1 MGLSNDLITQFVKV
15 TNDKKEEKK
24 ETVVYGT
31 VKTVDGVNYV
41 QLDGSELLT
50 PVSSTTNIADG
61 ERVTVMI
68 KNHTATV
75 TGNITSPSPSGSDLN
90 NVLDQISEFEIVVA
104 GKVSTEQ
111 LEAESARIDNLI
123 SEDVLI
129 KNRLVSAEASI
140 GTLTADNATIKGK
153 LTAAEADIDDLTTT
167 KLDAEIAK
175 VTYATITNLDAT
187 NAEIHTLKSDFGT
200 FEELSTNTFS
210 AHAADIE
217 NLKTNKLDAASAD
230 LKYANI
236 HNLQSDFGTFEQLTT
251 NTLSAHAAD
260 IKNLKTNVLT
270 AESADLKYANID
282 FTNITEASV
291 ENLFA
296 KSGMIKDLVMSSGSV
311 TGELV
316 GVKIKGDLIEAGTL
330 KADKLVVLGTDGLYY
345 KLNVSGSTVET
356 EQTQYNSIN
365 GSIITAQSITA
376 NKIHV
381 DDLKAFNA
389 TIGGFKI
396 TDNSIY
402 SGVKSSI
409 NNTTRGI
416 YLDTDGQIM
425 FGDTSNFVKFYKD
438 TSDSEERYKL
448 DISVSNLLIGS
459 SGKSVELVINSLE
472 NQVNDC
478 VKTGDLDTINS
489 SIDERIESAK
499 TDVITNMNNK
509 YVEISEIDKIYQT
522 VQTMIEKSDEDITFT
537 FQGITSDI
545 QNEIILNQHNFERYI
560 RFSEEGIELGE
571 IDSPFK
577 TNISNTE
584 IYFSQSG
591 KKIAYISNSKLY
603 ILEAEFINK
612 MSIGSE
618 GVGYYDWVIR
628 KNGHLSLKL
637 RGGAN

>member
-31 VKTVDGVNYV
+31 VKTVDGVDYV

-123 SEDVLI
+123 AEDVLI
-129 KNRLVSAEASI
+129 KNKLVAAEASI
-140 GTLTADNATIKGK
+140 GTLTADNATINEK

-200 FEELSTNTFS
+200 FEQLSTNTFS

-217 NLKTNKLDAASAD
+217 NLKTTKLD
-230 LKYANI
+230 
-236 HNLQSDFGTFEQLTT
+236 
-251 NTLSAHAAD
+251 
-260 IKNLKTNVLT
+260 

-316 GVKIKGDLIEAGTL
+316 GVKIKGDLIEAETL

-438 TSDSEERYKL
+438 TSDPDERYKL
-448 DISVSNLLIGS
+448 DISVSNLSIGS

-472 NQVNDC
+472 NQVSDS
-478 VKTGDLDTINS
+478 VKTKDLDNLNL
-489 SIDERIESAK
+489 SIDKRIESAK
-499 TDVITNMNNK
+499 TDVIADMNNK
-509 YVEISEIDKIYQT
+509 YIEVSEVDKIYQT
-522 VQTMIEKSDEDITFT
+522 VQSMIEKSDEDITFT

-545 QNEIILNQHNFERYI
+545 QNEIVLNQQNFERYI
-560 RFSEEGIELGE
+560 RFSEQGIELGE

-577 TNISNTE
+577 TNISTTE

>member
-31 VKTVDGVNYV
+31 VKTVDGVDYV

-90 NVLDQISEFEIVVA
+90 NVLDQISEFEIVIA

-123 SEDVLI
+123 AEDVLI
-129 KNRLVSAEASI
+129 KNKLVAAEASI

-217 NLKTNKLDAASAD
+217 NLKTTKLDAA
-230 LKYANI
+230 
-236 HNLQSDFGTFEQLTT
+236 
-251 NTLSAHAAD
+251 
-260 IKNLKTNVLT
+260 
-270 AESADLKYANID
+270 SADLKYANID

-316 GVKIKGDLIEAGTL
+316 GVRIKGDLIEAETL

-381 DDLKAFNA
+381 EDLKAFNA

-448 DISVSNLLIGS
+448 DISVSNLSIGS

-472 NQVNDC
+472 NQVNNC
-478 VKTGDLDTINS
+478 VKTEDLDTMNS

-499 TDVITNMNNK
+499 TDVIADMNNK
-509 YVEISEIDKIYQT
+509 YIEVSEVDKIYQT
-522 VQTMIEKSDEDITFT
+522 VQSMIEKSDEDITFT

-545 QNEIILNQHNFERYI
+545 QNEIVLNQQNFERYI
-560 RFSEEGIELGE
+560 RFSEQGIELGE

-577 TNISNTE
+577 TNISTTE

>member
-31 VKTVDGVNYV
+31 VKTVDGVDYV

-90 NVLDQISEFEIVVA
+90 NVLDQISEFEIVIA

-123 SEDVLI
+123 AEDVLI
-129 KNRLVSAEASI
+129 KNKLVAAEASI

-217 NLKTNKLDAASAD
+217 NLKTTKLDAA
-230 LKYANI
+230 
-236 HNLQSDFGTFEQLTT
+236 
-251 NTLSAHAAD
+251 
-260 IKNLKTNVLT
+260 
-270 AESADLKYANID
+270 SADLKYANID

-316 GVKIKGDLIEAGTL
+316 GVRIKGDLIEAETL

-381 DDLKAFNA
+381 EDLKAFNA

-438 TSDSEERYKL
+438 TSDPDERYKL
-448 DISVSNLLIGS
+448 DISVSNLSIGS

-472 NQVNDC
+472 NQVNNC
-478 VKTGDLDTINS
+478 VKTEDLDTMNS

-499 TDVITNMNNK
+499 TDVIADMNNK
-509 YVEISEIDKIYQT
+509 YIEVSEVDKIYQT
-522 VQTMIEKSDEDITFT
+522 VQSMIEKSDEDITFT

-545 QNEIILNQHNFERYI
+545 QNEIVLNQQNFERYI
-560 RFSEEGIELGE
+560 RFSEQGIELGE

-577 TNISNTE
+577 TNISTTE

>member
-61 ERVTVMI
+61 QRVTVMI

-90 NVLDQISEFEIVVA
+90 NVLDQISEFEIIVA

-111 LEAESARIDNLI
+111 LEAESARIDNLVA
-123 SEDVLI
+123 EDVLI
-129 KNRLVSAEASI
+129 KNRLVAAEASI
-140 GTLTADNATIKGK
+140 GTLTADNATINGK

-200 FEELSTNTFS
+200 FEQLSTNTFS
-210 AHAADIE
+210 AHAADIK
-217 NLKTNKLDAASAD
+217 NLKTTKLDAA
-230 LKYANI
+230 
-236 HNLQSDFGTFEQLTT
+236 
-251 NTLSAHAAD
+251 
-260 IKNLKTNVLT
+260 
-270 AESADLKYANID
+270 SADLKYANID

-316 GVKIKGDLIEAGTL
+316 GVRIKGDLIEAETL

-345 KLNVSGSTVET
+345 KLNVSGSTVEA

-438 TSDSEERYKL
+438 TSDTEERYKL
-448 DISVSNLLIGS
+448 DISVSNLSIGS

-472 NQVNDC
+472 NQINDC
-478 VKTGDLDTINS
+478 VKTGDLDAIS
-489 SIDERIESAK
+489 SSVDERIESAK
-499 TDVITNMNNK
+499 TDVIANINNK
-509 YVEISEIDKIYQT
+509 YVEVSEVDKIYQT
-522 VQTMIEKSDEDITFT
+522 VQSMIDKSDEDITFT

-545 QNEIILNQHNFERYI
+545 QNEIVLNQQNFERYI
-560 RFSEEGIELGE
+560 RFSEQGIELGE

-577 TNISNTE
+577 TNISTTE

>member
-31 VKTVDGVNYV
+31 VKTVDGVDYV

-123 SEDVLI
+123 AEDVLI
-129 KNRLVSAEASI
+129 KNRLVAAEASI

-217 NLKTNKLDAASAD
+217 NLKTNKLDAS
-230 LKYANI
+230 
-236 HNLQSDFGTFEQLTT
+236 
-251 NTLSAHAAD
+251 
-260 IKNLKTNVLT
+260 
-270 AESADLKYANID
+270 SADLKYANID
-282 FTNITEASV
+282 FTNITDASV

-316 GVKIKGDLIEAGTL
+316 GVRIKGDLIEAGTL

-438 TSDSEERYKL
+438 TSDTEERYKL
-448 DISVSNLLIGS
+448 DISVSNLSIGS

-472 NQVNDC
+472 NQVNNC
-478 VKTGDLDTINS
+478 VKTEDLDTMNS

-499 TDVITNMNNK
+499 TDVIADMNNK
-509 YVEISEIDKIYQT
+509 YVEVSEIDKIYQT

-545 QNEIILNQHNFERYI
+545 QNEIVLNQQNFERYI

-577 TNISNTE
+577 TNISTTE

>member
-31 VKTVDGVNYV
+31 VKTVDGVDYV

-123 SEDVLI
+123 AEDVLI
-129 KNRLVSAEASI
+129 KNKLVAAEASI
-140 GTLTADNATIKGK
+140 GTLTADNATINGK

-167 KLDAEIAK
+167 KLDAEIASI
-175 VTYATITNLDAT
+175 TYATITNLEAT
-187 NAEIHTLKSDFGT
+187 N
-200 FEELSTNTFS
+200 
-210 AHAADIE
+210 
-217 NLKTNKLDAASAD
+217 
-230 LKYANI
+230 ANI

-260 IKNLKTNVLT
+260 IKNLKTNMLT

-282 FTNITEASV
+282 FTNITDASV

-316 GVKIKGDLIEAGTL
+316 GVRIKGDLIEAGTL

-438 TSDSEERYKL
+438 SSDPDERYKL
-448 DISVSNLLIGS
+448 DISVSNLSIGS

-478 VKTGDLDTINS
+478 VKTEDLDTINS

-509 YVEISEIDKIYQT
+509 YVEVSEIDKIYQT

-545 QNEIILNQHNFERYI
+545 QNEIVLNQQNFERYI

-577 TNISNTE
+577 TNISTTE

>member
-31 VKTVDGVNYV
+31 VKTVDGVDYV

-90 NVLDQISEFEIVVA
+90 NVLDQISEFEIVIA

-123 SEDVLI
+123 AEDVLI
-129 KNRLVSAEASI
+129 KNKLVAAEASI

-236 HNLQSDFGTFEQLTT
+236 
-251 NTLSAHAAD
+251 
-260 IKNLKTNVLT
+260 
-270 AESADLKYANID
+270 D
-282 FTNITEASV
+282 FTNITDASV

-316 GVKIKGDLIEAGTL
+316 GVRIKGDLIEAGTL

-438 TSDSEERYKL
+438 TSDTEERYKL
-448 DISVSNLLIGS
+448 DISVSNLSIGS

-478 VKTGDLDTINS
+478 VKTEDLDTINS

-509 YVEISEIDKIYQT
+509 YVEVSEIDKIYQT

-545 QNEIILNQHNFERYI
+545 QNEIVLNQQNFERYI

-577 TNISNTE
+577 TNISTTE

>member
-31 VKTVDGVNYV
+31 VKTVDGVDYV

-123 SEDVLI
+123 AEDVLI
-129 KNRLVSAEASI
+129 KNRLVAAEASI
-140 GTLTADNATIKGK
+140 GTLTTDNATIKGK

-236 HNLQSDFGTFEQLTT
+236 
-251 NTLSAHAAD
+251 
-260 IKNLKTNVLT
+260 
-270 AESADLKYANID
+270 D
-282 FTNITEASV
+282 FTNITDASV

-316 GVKIKGDLIEAGTL
+316 GVRIKGDLIEAGTL

-438 TSDSEERYKL
+438 TSDPEERYKL

-472 NQVNDC
+472 NQVNDR
-478 VKTGDLDTINS
+478 VKTEDLDAMNS

-499 TDVITNMNNK
+499 TDVIANINNK

-545 QNEIILNQHNFERYI
+545 QNEIVLNQQNFERYI

-577 TNISNTE
+577 TNISTTE

>member
-31 VKTVDGVNYV
+31 VKTVDGVDYV

-90 NVLDQISEFEIVVA
+90 NVLDQISEFEIVIA

-123 SEDVLI
+123 AEDVLI
-129 KNRLVSAEASI
+129 KNKLVAAEASI

-236 HNLQSDFGTFEQLTT
+236 
-251 NTLSAHAAD
+251 
-260 IKNLKTNVLT
+260 
-270 AESADLKYANID
+270 D
-282 FTNITEASV
+282 FTNITDASV

-316 GVKIKGDLIEAGTL
+316 GVRIKGDLIEAGTL

-438 TSDSEERYKL
+438 TSDTEERYKL
-448 DISVSNLLIGS
+448 DISVSNLSIGS

-478 VKTGDLDTINS
+478 VKTEDLDTMNS

-499 TDVITNMNNK
+499 TDVIANINNK
-509 YVEISEIDKIYQT
+509 YVEISEMDKIYQT

-545 QNEIILNQHNFERYI
+545 QNEIVLNQQNFERYI

-577 TNISNTE
+577 TNISTTE

>member
-31 VKTVDGVNYV
+31 VKTVDGVDYV

-123 SEDVLI
+123 AEDVLI
-129 KNRLVSAEASI
+129 KNRLVAAEASI
-140 GTLTADNATIKGK
+140 GTLTTDNATIKGK

-236 HNLQSDFGTFEQLTT
+236 
-251 NTLSAHAAD
+251 
-260 IKNLKTNVLT
+260 
-270 AESADLKYANID
+270 D

-316 GVKIKGDLIEAGTL
+316 GVRIKGDLIEAGTL

-438 TSDSEERYKL
+438 TSDTEERYKL
-448 DISVSNLLIGS
+448 DISVSNLSIGS

-472 NQVNDC
+472 NQVNDR
-478 VKTGDLDTINS
+478 VKTEDLDTMNS

-499 TDVITNMNNK
+499 TDVIANMNNK

-545 QNEIILNQHNFERYI
+545 QNEIVLNQQNFERYI

-577 TNISNTE
+577 TNISTTE

>member
-31 VKTVDGVNYV
+31 VKTVDGVDYV

-90 NVLDQISEFEIVVA
+90 NVLDQISEFEIIVA

-123 SEDVLI
+123 AEDVLI
-129 KNRLVSAEASI
+129 KNKLVAAEASI
-140 GTLTADNATIKGK
+140 GTLTADNATINEK

-167 KLDAEIAK
+167 KLDAEIASI
-175 VTYATITNLDAT
+175 TYATITNLEAT
-187 NAEIHTLKSDFGT
+187 NAD
-200 FEELSTNTFS
+200 
-210 AHAADIE
+210 
-217 NLKTNKLDAASAD
+217 
-230 LKYANI
+230 I
-236 HNLQSDFGTFEQLTT
+236 HNLQSDFGTFEELTT
-251 NTLSAHAAD
+251 NTFSAYAAD
-260 IKNLKTNVLT
+260 IKNLKANMLT

-316 GVKIKGDLIEAGTL
+316 GVRIKGDLIEAGTL

-438 TSDSEERYKL
+438 TSDPEERYKL

-478 VKTGDLDTINS
+478 VKTEDLNTMNS

-499 TDVITNMNNK
+499 TDVITDMNNK
-509 YVEISEIDKIYQT
+509 YVEVSEIDKIYKT

>member
-123 SEDVLI
+123 AEDVLI
-129 KNRLVSAEASI
+129 KNRLVAAEASI
-140 GTLTADNATIKGK
+140 GTLTTDNATIKGK

-236 HNLQSDFGTFEQLTT
+236 
-251 NTLSAHAAD
+251 
-260 IKNLKTNVLT
+260 
-270 AESADLKYANID
+270 D
-282 FTNITEASV
+282 FTNITDASV

-316 GVKIKGDLIEAGTL
+316 GVRIKGDLIEAGTL

-438 TSDSEERYKL
+438 TSDTEERYKL
-448 DISVSNLLIGS
+448 DISVSNLSIGS

-472 NQVNDC
+472 NQVNNC
-478 VKTGDLDTINS
+478 VKTEDLDTMNT

-499 TDVITNMNNK
+499 TDVIANINNK
-509 YVEISEIDKIYQT
+509 YVEVSEIDKIYQT

-545 QNEIILNQHNFERYI
+545 QNEIVLNQQNFERYI

-577 TNISNTE
+577 TNISTTE

>member
-31 VKTVDGVNYV
+31 VKTVDGVDYV

-123 SEDVLI
+123 AEDVLI
-129 KNRLVSAEASI
+129 KNRLVAAEASI

-217 NLKTNKLDAASAD
+217 NLKTTKLD
-230 LKYANI
+230 
-236 HNLQSDFGTFEQLTT
+236 
-251 NTLSAHAAD
+251 
-260 IKNLKTNVLT
+260 

-282 FTNITEASV
+282 FTNITDASV

-316 GVKIKGDLIEAGTL
+316 GVRIKGDLIEAGTL

-448 DISVSNLLIGS
+448 DISVSNLSIGS

-472 NQVNDC
+472 NQVNNC
-478 VKTGDLDTINS
+478 VKTEDLDAMNS

-499 TDVITNMNNK
+499 TDVIADMNNK
-509 YVEISEIDKIYQT
+509 YIEVSEVDKIYQT
-522 VQTMIEKSDEDITFT
+522 VQSMIDKSDEDITFT

-545 QNEIILNQHNFERYI
+545 QNEIVLNQQNFERYI
-560 RFSEEGIELGE
+560 RFSEQGIELGE

-577 TNISNTE
+577 TNISTTE

>member
-31 VKTVDGVNYV
+31 VKTVDGVDYV

-90 NVLDQISEFEIVVA
+90 NVLDQISEFEIVIA

-123 SEDVLI
+123 AEDVLI
-129 KNRLVSAEASI
+129 KNKLVAAEASI

-236 HNLQSDFGTFEQLTT
+236 
-251 NTLSAHAAD
+251 
-260 IKNLKTNVLT
+260 
-270 AESADLKYANID
+270 D
-282 FTNITEASV
+282 FTNITDASV

-316 GVKIKGDLIEAGTL
+316 GVRIKGDLIEAGTL

-448 DISVSNLLIGS
+448 DISVSNLSIGS

-472 NQVNDC
+472 NQVNNC
-478 VKTGDLDTINS
+478 VKTEDLDTMNS

-499 TDVITNMNNK
+499 TDVIADMNNK
-509 YVEISEIDKIYQT
+509 YVEVSEIDKIYQT

-545 QNEIILNQHNFERYI
+545 QNEIVLNQQNFERYI

-577 TNISNTE
+577 TNISTTE

>member
-31 VKTVDGVNYV
+31 VKTVDGVDYV

-123 SEDVLI
+123 AEDVLI

-236 HNLQSDFGTFEQLTT
+236 
-251 NTLSAHAAD
+251 
-260 IKNLKTNVLT
+260 
-270 AESADLKYANID
+270 D
-282 FTNITEASV
+282 FTNITDASV

-316 GVKIKGDLIEAGTL
+316 GVRIKGDLIEAGTL

-438 TSDSEERYKL
+438 TSDTEERYKL
-448 DISVSNLLIGS
+448 DISVSNLSIGS

-472 NQVNDC
+472 NQVNNC
-478 VKTGDLDTINS
+478 VKTEDLDTMNS

-499 TDVITNMNNK
+499 TDVIADMNNK
-509 YVEISEIDKIYQT
+509 YVEVSEIDKIYQT

-545 QNEIILNQHNFERYI
+545 QNEIVLNQQNFERYI

-577 TNISNTE
+577 TNISTTE

>member
-31 VKTVDGVNYV
+31 VKTVDGVDYV

-123 SEDVLI
+123 AEDILI

-217 NLKTNKLDAASAD
+217 NLKTNKLDAS
-230 LKYANI
+230 
-236 HNLQSDFGTFEQLTT
+236 
-251 NTLSAHAAD
+251 
-260 IKNLKTNVLT
+260 
-270 AESADLKYANID
+270 SADLKYANID
-282 FTNITEASV
+282 FTNITDASV

-316 GVKIKGDLIEAGTL
+316 GVRIKGDLIEAGTL

-438 TSDSEERYKL
+438 TSDTEERYKL
-448 DISVSNLLIGS
+448 DISVSNLSIGS

-472 NQVNDC
+472 NQVNNC
-478 VKTGDLDTINS
+478 VKTEDLDTMNS

-499 TDVITNMNNK
+499 TDVIADMNNK
-509 YVEISEIDKIYQT
+509 YVEVSEIDKIYQT

-545 QNEIILNQHNFERYI
+545 QNEIVLNQQNFERYI

-577 TNISNTE
+577 TNISTTE

>member
-31 VKTVDGVNYV
+31 VKTVNGVDYV

-90 NVLDQISEFEIVVA
+90 NVLDQISEFEIIVA

-129 KNRLVSAEASI
+129 KNRLVAAEASI
-140 GTLTADNATIKGK
+140 GTLTTDNATIKGK

-167 KLDAEIAK
+167 KLDAEIASI
-175 VTYATITNLDAT
+175 TYATITNLEAT
-187 NAEIHTLKSDFGT
+187 N
-200 FEELSTNTFS
+200 
-210 AHAADIE
+210 
-217 NLKTNKLDAASAD
+217 
-230 LKYANI
+230 ANI

-251 NTLSAHAAD
+251 NTFSAHAAD
-260 IKNLKTNVLT
+260 IENLKTTKLD
-270 AESADLKYANID
+270 AASADLKYANID

-316 GVKIKGDLIEAGTL
+316 GVRIKGDLIEAGTL

-438 TSDSEERYKL
+438 TSDTEERYKL
-448 DISVSNLLIGS
+448 DISVSNLSIGS
-459 SGKSVELVINSLE
+459 SGKNVELVINSLE
-472 NQVNDC
+472 NQVNNC
-478 VKTGDLDTINS
+478 VKTEDLDTMNS

-499 TDVITNMNNK
+499 TDVITDMNNK
-509 YVEISEIDKIYQT
+509 YVEVSEIDKIYQT
-522 VQTMIEKSDEDITFT
+522 VQTMIEKSDKDITFT
-537 FQGITSDI
+537 FQGITSEI
-545 QNEIILNQHNFERYI
+545 QNEIVLNQQNFERYI

-577 TNISNTE
+577 TNISTTE

>member
-31 VKTVDGVNYV
+31 VKTVDGVDYV

-123 SEDVLI
+123 AEDVLI

-140 GTLTADNATIKGK
+140 GTLTADNATIKEK

-217 NLKTNKLDAASAD
+217 NLKTTKLDAA
-230 LKYANI
+230 
-236 HNLQSDFGTFEQLTT
+236 
-251 NTLSAHAAD
+251 
-260 IKNLKTNVLT
+260 
-270 AESADLKYANID
+270 SADLKYANID
-282 FTNITEASV
+282 FTNITDASV

-316 GVKIKGDLIEAGTL
+316 GVRIKGDLIEAGTL

-448 DISVSNLLIGS
+448 DISVSNLSIGS

-472 NQVNDC
+472 NQVNNC
-478 VKTGDLDTINS
+478 VKTEDLDTMNS

-499 TDVITNMNNK
+499 TDVIADMNNK
-509 YVEISEIDKIYQT
+509 YVEVSEIDKIYQT

-537 FQGITSDI
+537 FQGITSNI
-545 QNEIILNQHNFERYI
+545 QNEIVLNQQNFERYI

-577 TNISNTE
+577 TNISTTE

>member
-31 VKTVDGVNYV
+31 VKTVDGVDYV

-123 SEDVLI
+123 AEDVLI
-129 KNRLVSAEASI
+129 KNKLVAAEASI
-140 GTLTADNATIKGK
+140 GTLTTDNATIKGK

-236 HNLQSDFGTFEQLTT
+236 
-251 NTLSAHAAD
+251 
-260 IKNLKTNVLT
+260 
-270 AESADLKYANID
+270 D

-316 GVKIKGDLIEAGTL
+316 GVRIKGDLIEAETL

-448 DISVSNLLIGS
+448 DISVSNLSIGS

-478 VKTGDLDTINS
+478 VKTEDLDTINS

-509 YVEISEIDKIYQT
+509 YVEVSEIDKIYQT

-545 QNEIILNQHNFERYI
+545 QNEIVLNQQNFERYI

-577 TNISNTE
+577 TNISTTE

>member
-31 VKTVDGVNYV
+31 VKTVDGVDYV

-123 SEDVLI
+123 AEDVLI
-129 KNRLVSAEASI
+129 KNRLVAAEASI

-217 NLKTNKLDAASAD
+217 NLKTTKLDAA
-230 LKYANI
+230 
-236 HNLQSDFGTFEQLTT
+236 
-251 NTLSAHAAD
+251 
-260 IKNLKTNVLT
+260 
-270 AESADLKYANID
+270 SADLKYANID

-316 GVKIKGDLIEAGTL
+316 GVRIKGDLIEAGTL

-448 DISVSNLLIGS
+448 DISVSNLSIGS

-478 VKTGDLDTINS
+478 VKTEDLDTMNS

-499 TDVITNMNNK
+499 TDVITDMNNK
-509 YVEISEIDKIYQT
+509 YVEVSEIDKIYQT

-545 QNEIILNQHNFERYI
+545 QNEIVLNQQNFERYI

-577 TNISNTE
+577 TNISTTE

>member
-31 VKTVDGVNYV
+31 VKTVDGVDYV

-123 SEDVLI
+123 AEDVLI
-129 KNRLVSAEASI
+129 KNRLVAAEASI
-140 GTLTADNATIKGK
+140 GTLTADNATIKEK

-217 NLKTNKLDAASAD
+217 NLKTTKLDAA
-230 LKYANI
+230 
-236 HNLQSDFGTFEQLTT
+236 
-251 NTLSAHAAD
+251 
-260 IKNLKTNVLT
+260 
-270 AESADLKYANID
+270 SADLKYANID
-282 FTNITEASV
+282 FTNITDASV

-316 GVKIKGDLIEAGTL
+316 GVRIKGDLIEAGTL

-448 DISVSNLLIGS
+448 DISVSNLSIGS

-478 VKTGDLDTINS
+478 VKTEDLDTINS

-509 YVEISEIDKIYQT
+509 YVEVSEIDKIYQT

-545 QNEIILNQHNFERYI
+545 QNEIVLNQQNFERYI

-577 TNISNTE
+577 TNISTTE

>member
-31 VKTVDGVNYV
+31 VKTVDGVDYV

-90 NVLDQISEFEIVVA
+90 NVLDQISEFEIVIA

-123 SEDVLI
+123 AEDVLI

-187 NAEIHTLKSDFGT
+187 NAEIHTLQSDFGT
-200 FEELSTNTFS
+200 FEQLSTNTFS

-217 NLKTNKLDAASAD
+217 NLKTTKLD
-230 LKYANI
+230 
-236 HNLQSDFGTFEQLTT
+236 
-251 NTLSAHAAD
+251 
-260 IKNLKTNVLT
+260 

-316 GVKIKGDLIEAGTL
+316 GVKIKGDLIEAETL

-438 TSDSEERYKL
+438 TSDPDERYKL
-448 DISVSNLLIGS
+448 DISVSNLSIGS

-472 NQVNDC
+472 NQLNDR
-478 VKTGDLDTINS
+478 VKTEDLDNLNS
-489 SIDERIESAK
+489 SIDERIESVK
-499 TDVITNMNNK
+499 TDVIVDMNNK
-509 YVEISEIDKIYQT
+509 YVEVSEVDKIYQT
-522 VQTMIEKSDEDITFT
+522 VQSMIDKSDEDITFT

-545 QNEIILNQHNFERYI
+545 QNEIVLNQRNFERYI

-577 TNISNTE
+577 TNISTTE

-637 RGGAN
+637 RGGGN

>member
-123 SEDVLI
+123 AEDVLI
-129 KNRLVSAEASI
+129 KNKLVAAEASI
-140 GTLTADNATIKGK
+140 GTLTTDNATINEK

-200 FEELSTNTFS
+200 FEQLSTNTFS

-217 NLKTNKLDAASAD
+217 NLKTNKLDAA
-230 LKYANI
+230 
-236 HNLQSDFGTFEQLTT
+236 
-251 NTLSAHAAD
+251 
-260 IKNLKTNVLT
+260 
-270 AESADLKYANID
+270 SADLKYANID

-316 GVKIKGDLIEAGTL
+316 GVRIKGDLIEAETL

-438 TSDSEERYKL
+438 TSDPEERYKL
-448 DISVSNLLIGS
+448 DISVSNLSIGS

-499 TDVITNMNNK
+499 TDVIANINNK
-509 YVEISEIDKIYQT
+509 YVEVSEIDKIYQT

-537 FQGITSDI
+537 FQGIASDI
-545 QNEIILNQHNFERYI
+545 QNEIVLNQQNFERYI

-577 TNISNTE
+577 TNISTTE

>member
-31 VKTVDGVNYV
+31 VKTVDGVDYV

-123 SEDVLI
+123 AEDVLI

-175 VTYATITNLDAT
+175 VTYATITNLDTT

-217 NLKTNKLDAASAD
+217 NLKTTKLDAA
-230 LKYANI
+230 
-236 HNLQSDFGTFEQLTT
+236 
-251 NTLSAHAAD
+251 
-260 IKNLKTNVLT
+260 
-270 AESADLKYANID
+270 SADLKYANID

-316 GVKIKGDLIEAGTL
+316 GVRIKGDLIEAGTL

-438 TSDSEERYKL
+438 TSDPDERYKL
-448 DISVSNLLIGS
+448 DISVSNLSIGS

-472 NQVNDC
+472 NQVNNC
-478 VKTGDLDTINS
+478 VKTEDLDTMNS

-499 TDVITNMNNK
+499 TDVIADMNNK
-509 YVEISEIDKIYQT
+509 YVEVSEIDKIYQT

-537 FQGITSDI
+537 FQGITSNI
-545 QNEIILNQHNFERYI
+545 QNEIVLNQQNFERYI

-577 TNISNTE
+577 TNISTTE

>member
-31 VKTVDGVNYV
+31 VKTVDGVDYV

-90 NVLDQISEFEIVVA
+90 NVLDQISEFEIVIA

-123 SEDVLI
+123 AEDVLI
-129 KNRLVSAEASI
+129 KNKLVAAEASI

-217 NLKTNKLDAASAD
+217 NLKTTKLDAA
-230 LKYANI
+230 
-236 HNLQSDFGTFEQLTT
+236 
-251 NTLSAHAAD
+251 
-260 IKNLKTNVLT
+260 
-270 AESADLKYANID
+270 SADLKYANID

-316 GVKIKGDLIEAGTL
+316 GVRIKGDLIEAGTL

-438 TSDSEERYKL
+438 TSDPDERYKL
-448 DISVSNLLIGS
+448 DISVSNLSIGS

-472 NQVNDC
+472 NQVNNC
-478 VKTGDLDTINS
+478 VKTEDLDTMNS

-499 TDVITNMNNK
+499 TDVIADMNNK
-509 YVEISEIDKIYQT
+509 YVEVSEIDKIYQT

-537 FQGITSDI
+537 FQGITSNI
-545 QNEIILNQHNFERYI
+545 QNEIVLNQQNFERYI

-577 TNISNTE
+577 TNISTTE

>member
-31 VKTVDGVNYV
+31 VKTVDGVDYV

-50 PVSSTTNIADG
+50 PVSSTTNITDG

-123 SEDVLI
+123 AEDVLI
-129 KNRLVSAEASI
+129 KNRLVAAEASI
-140 GTLTADNATIKGK
+140 GTLTADNATINGK

-167 KLDAEIAK
+167 KLDAEIASI
-175 VTYATITNLDAT
+175 TYATITNLEAT
-187 NAEIHTLKSDFGT
+187 N
-200 FEELSTNTFS
+200 
-210 AHAADIE
+210 
-217 NLKTNKLDAASAD
+217 
-230 LKYANI
+230 ANI

-316 GVKIKGDLIEAGTL
+316 GVRIKGDLMEAGTL

-438 TSDSEERYKL
+438 TSDPDERYKL
-448 DISVSNLLIGS
+448 DISVSNLSIGS

-478 VKTGDLDTINS
+478 VKTEDLDIMNS

-499 TDVITNMNNK
+499 TDVIADMNNK
-509 YVEISEIDKIYQT
+509 YVEVSEIDKIYQT

-537 FQGITSDI
+537 FQGITSNI
-545 QNEIILNQHNFERYI
+545 QNEIVLNQQNFERYI

-577 TNISNTE
+577 TNISTTE

>member
-31 VKTVDGVNYV
+31 VKTVDGVDYV

-90 NVLDQISEFEIVVA
+90 NVLDQISEFEIVIA

-123 SEDVLI
+123 AEDVLI
-129 KNRLVSAEASI
+129 KNKLVAAEASI

-236 HNLQSDFGTFEQLTT
+236 
-251 NTLSAHAAD
+251 
-260 IKNLKTNVLT
+260 
-270 AESADLKYANID
+270 D

-316 GVKIKGDLIEAGTL
+316 GVRIKGDLIEAGTL

-448 DISVSNLLIGS
+448 DISVSNLSIGS

-472 NQVNDC
+472 NQVNNC
-478 VKTGDLDTINS
+478 VKTEDLDTMNS

-499 TDVITNMNNK
+499 TDVIADMNNK
-509 YVEISEIDKIYQT
+509 YVEVSEIDKIYQT

-545 QNEIILNQHNFERYI
+545 QNEIVLNQQNFERYI

-577 TNISNTE
+577 TNISTTE

>member
-31 VKTVDGVNYV
+31 VKTVDGVDYV

-123 SEDVLI
+123 AEDVLI
-129 KNRLVSAEASI
+129 KNKLVAAEASI

-200 FEELSTNTFS
+200 FEQLSTNTFS

-217 NLKTNKLDAASAD
+217 NLKTTKLDAA
-230 LKYANI
+230 
-236 HNLQSDFGTFEQLTT
+236 
-251 NTLSAHAAD
+251 
-260 IKNLKTNVLT
+260 
-270 AESADLKYANID
+270 SADLKYANID

-316 GVKIKGDLIEAGTL
+316 GVRIKGDLIEAETL

-448 DISVSNLLIGS
+448 DISVSNLSIGS

-499 TDVITNMNNK
+499 TDVIANINNK

-537 FQGITSDI
+537 FQGIASDI
-545 QNEIILNQHNFERYI
+545 QNEMVLNQQNFERYI
-560 RFSEEGIELGE
+560 RFSEDGIELGE

-577 TNISNTE
+577 TNISTTE

>member
-15 TNDKKEEKK
+15 TNDKKEKKK
-24 ETVVYGT
+24 ETIVYGT
-31 VKTVDGVNYV
+31 AKIVDGVKYV
-41 QLDGSELLT
+41 QLDGSERLT
-50 PVSSTTNIADG
+50 PVSSTTNMADG

-75 TGNITSPSPSGSDLN
+75 TGNITSPAPSGTDLN
-90 NVLDQISEFEIVVA
+90 KVQDKISEFEIVVA
-104 GKVSTEQ
+104 DKVSTKQ

-123 SEDVLI
+123 SEDALI
-129 KNRLVSAEASI
+129 KNRLTAAEASI
-140 GTLTADNATIKGK
+140 GTLTTDNATINKK

-167 KLDAEIAK
+167 KLDAEVAK

-187 NAEIHTLKSDFGT
+187 NAEIHTLQSDFGK

-217 NLKTNKLDAASAD
+217 NLKTSKLDA
-230 LKYANI
+230 K
-236 HNLQSDFGTFEQLTT
+236 
-251 NTLSAHAAD
+251 
-260 IKNLKTNVLT
+260 
-270 AESADLKYANID
+270 SADLKYANID
-282 FTNITEASV
+282 FTNITDASV

-316 GVKIKGDLIEAGTL
+316 GVRIKGDLIEAGTL
-330 KADKLVVLGTDGLYY
+330 KADKLVILGTDGLYY
-345 KLNVSGSTVET
+345 KLNTNGSTIEA
-356 EQTQYNSIN
+356 EQTEYNSIN

-376 NKIHV
+376 NKINV

-416 YLDTDGQIM
+416 YLDTDGQII

-438 TSDSEERYKL
+438 TSDSEERYRL
-448 DISVSNLLIGS
+448 DISVSNLSIGS
-459 SGKSVELVINSLE
+459 SGKSVELVIDRLE
-472 NQVNDC
+472 NQVSDC
-478 VKTGDLDTINS
+478 VKTKDLDSLNS
-489 SIDERIESAK
+489 SVDERIDSAK
-499 TDVITNMNNK
+499 NDVIADMNNK
-509 YVEISEIDKIYQT
+509 YVEVGEVDKIYQT
-522 VQTMIEKSDEDITFT
+522 VQSMIDKSDEDITFT
-537 FQGITSDI
+537 FKGITSDI
-545 QNEIILNQHNFERYI
+545 QNEIILNQQNFERYI
-560 RFSEEGIELGE
+560 RFSEQGIELGE

-637 RGGAN
+637 RGGGK

>member
-31 VKTVDGVNYV
+31 VKTVDGVDYV

-90 NVLDQISEFEIVVA
+90 NVLDQISEFEIVIA

-123 SEDVLI
+123 AEDVLI
-129 KNRLVSAEASI
+129 KNKLVAAEASI

-236 HNLQSDFGTFEQLTT
+236 
-251 NTLSAHAAD
+251 
-260 IKNLKTNVLT
+260 
-270 AESADLKYANID
+270 D

-316 GVKIKGDLIEAGTL
+316 GVRIKGDLIEAGTL

-448 DISVSNLLIGS
+448 DISVSNLSIGS

-478 VKTGDLDTINS
+478 VKTEDLDTMNS

-499 TDVITNMNNK
+499 TDVITDMNNK
-509 YVEISEIDKIYQT
+509 YVEVSEIDKIYQT

-545 QNEIILNQHNFERYI
+545 QNEIVLNQQNFERYI

-577 TNISNTE
+577 TNISTTE

>member
-61 ERVTVMI
+61 QRVTVMI

-90 NVLDQISEFEIVVA
+90 NVLDQISEFEIIVA

-111 LEAESARIDNLI
+111 LEAESARIDNLVA
-123 SEDVLI
+123 EDVLI
-129 KNRLVSAEASI
+129 KNRLVAAEASI
-140 GTLTADNATIKGK
+140 GTLTADNATINGK

-200 FEELSTNTFS
+200 FEQLSTNTFS

-217 NLKTNKLDAASAD
+217 NLKTTKLDAA
-230 LKYANI
+230 
-236 HNLQSDFGTFEQLTT
+236 
-251 NTLSAHAAD
+251 
-260 IKNLKTNVLT
+260 
-270 AESADLKYANID
+270 SADLKYANID

-316 GVKIKGDLIEAGTL
+316 GVRIKGDLIEAETL

-438 TSDSEERYKL
+438 TSDPNERYKL
-448 DISVSNLLIGS
+448 DISVSNLSIGS

-478 VKTGDLDTINS
+478 VKTGDLDAMNS

-499 TDVITNMNNK
+499 TDVIADMNNK
-509 YVEISEIDKIYQT
+509 YIEVSEVDKIYQT
-522 VQTMIEKSDEDITFT
+522 VQSMIEKSDEDITFT

-545 QNEIILNQHNFERYI
+545 QNEIVLNQQNFERYI
-560 RFSEEGIELGE
+560 RFSEQGIELGE

-577 TNISNTE
+577 TNISTTE

>member
-31 VKTVDGVNYV
+31 VKTVDGVDYV

-123 SEDVLI
+123 AEDVLI

-217 NLKTNKLDAASAD
+217 NLKTTKLDAA
-230 LKYANI
+230 
-236 HNLQSDFGTFEQLTT
+236 
-251 NTLSAHAAD
+251 
-260 IKNLKTNVLT
+260 
-270 AESADLKYANID
+270 SADLKYANID

-316 GVKIKGDLIEAGTL
+316 GVRIKGDLIEAGTL

-448 DISVSNLLIGS
+448 DISVSNLSIGS

-472 NQVNDC
+472 NQVNDR
-478 VKTGDLDTINS
+478 VKTEDLDAMNS

-499 TDVITNMNNK
+499 TDVIANINNK

-545 QNEIILNQHNFERYI
+545 QNEIVLNQQNFERYI

-577 TNISNTE
+577 TNISTTE

>member
-31 VKTVDGVNYV
+31 VKTVDGVDYV

-123 SEDVLI
+123 AEDVLI
-129 KNRLVSAEASI
+129 KNKLVAAEASI

-187 NAEIHTLKSDFGT
+187 NAEVHTLKSDFGT

-217 NLKTNKLDAASAD
+217 NLKTTKLDAA
-230 LKYANI
+230 
-236 HNLQSDFGTFEQLTT
+236 
-251 NTLSAHAAD
+251 
-260 IKNLKTNVLT
+260 
-270 AESADLKYANID
+270 SADLKYANID

-316 GVKIKGDLIEAGTL
+316 GVRIKGDLIEAGTL

-438 TSDSEERYKL
+438 TSDPDERYKL
-448 DISVSNLLIGS
+448 DISVSNLSIGS

-478 VKTGDLDTINS
+478 VKTEDLDTMNS

-499 TDVITNMNNK
+499 TDVITDMNNK
-509 YVEISEIDKIYQT
+509 YIEVSEVDKIYQT
-522 VQTMIEKSDEDITFT
+522 VQSMIDKSDEDITFT

-545 QNEIILNQHNFERYI
+545 QNEIVLNQQNFERYI

-577 TNISNTE
+577 TNISTTE

>member
-31 VKTVDGVNYV
+31 VKTVDGVDYV

-123 SEDVLI
+123 AEDVLI
-129 KNRLVSAEASI
+129 KNKLVAAEASI
-140 GTLTADNATIKGK
+140 GTLTTDNATIKGK

-217 NLKTNKLDAASAD
+217 NLKTTKLDAA
-230 LKYANI
+230 
-236 HNLQSDFGTFEQLTT
+236 
-251 NTLSAHAAD
+251 
-260 IKNLKTNVLT
+260 
-270 AESADLKYANID
+270 SADLKYANID
-282 FTNITEASV
+282 FTNITDASV

-316 GVKIKGDLIEAGTL
+316 GVRIKGDLIEAETL

-438 TSDSEERYKL
+438 TSDPDERYKL
-448 DISVSNLLIGS
+448 DISVSNLSIGS

-478 VKTGDLDTINS
+478 VKTEDLDTINS

-509 YVEISEIDKIYQT
+509 YVEVSEIDKIYQT

-545 QNEIILNQHNFERYI
+545 QNEIVLNQQNFERYI
-560 RFSEEGIELGE
+560 RFSEQGIELGE

-577 TNISNTE
+577 TNISTTE

>member
-1 MGLSNDLITQFVKV
+1 
-15 TNDKKEEKK
+15 
-24 ETVVYGT
+24 
-31 VKTVDGVNYV
+31 
-41 QLDGSELLT
+41 
-50 PVSSTTNIADG
+50 
-61 ERVTVMI
+61 MI

-123 SEDVLI
+123 AEDVLI
-129 KNRLVSAEASI
+129 KNRLVAAEASI
-140 GTLTADNATIKGK
+140 GTLTADNATINGK

-167 KLDAEIAK
+167 KLDAEIASI
-175 VTYATITNLDAT
+175 TYATITNLEAT
-187 NAEIHTLKSDFGT
+187 N
-200 FEELSTNTFS
+200 
-210 AHAADIE
+210 
-217 NLKTNKLDAASAD
+217 
-230 LKYANI
+230 ANI

-251 NTLSAHAAD
+251 NTFSAHAAD
-260 IKNLKTNVLT
+260 IENLKTTKLD
-270 AESADLKYANID
+270 AASADLKYANID

-438 TSDSEERYKL
+438 TTDSEERYKL

-499 TDVITNMNNK
+499 TDVIANINNK
-509 YVEISEIDKIYQT
+509 YVEVSEIDKIYQT

-537 FQGITSDI
+537 FQGIASDI
-545 QNEIILNQHNFERYI
+545 QNEIVLNQQNFERYI
-560 RFSEEGIELGE
+560 RFSEQGIELGE

-577 TNISNTE
+577 TNITTTE

>member
-31 VKTVDGVNYV
+31 VKTVDGVDYV

-123 SEDVLI
+123 AEDVLI
-129 KNRLVSAEASI
+129 KNKLVAAEASI

-236 HNLQSDFGTFEQLTT
+236 
-251 NTLSAHAAD
+251 
-260 IKNLKTNVLT
+260 
-270 AESADLKYANID
+270 D

-291 ENLFA
+291 ENLFV

-316 GVKIKGDLIEAGTL
+316 GVRIKGDLIEAGTL

-438 TSDSEERYKL
+438 TSDTEERYKL
-448 DISVSNLLIGS
+448 DISVSNLSIGS

-472 NQVNDC
+472 NQVNNC
-478 VKTGDLDTINS
+478 VKTEDLDTMNS

-499 TDVITNMNNK
+499 TDVIADMNNK
-509 YVEISEIDKIYQT
+509 YVEVSEIDKIYQT

-537 FQGITSDI
+537 FQGITSNI
-545 QNEIILNQHNFERYI
+545 QNEIVLNQQNFERYI

-577 TNISNTE
+577 TNISTTE

>member
-31 VKTVDGVNYV
+31 VKTVDGVDYV

-90 NVLDQISEFEIVVA
+90 NVLDQISEFEIVIA

-123 SEDVLI
+123 AEDVLI
-129 KNRLVSAEASI
+129 KNRLVAAEASI
-140 GTLTADNATIKGK
+140 GTLTADNATINGK

-175 VTYATITNLDAT
+175 VTYATITN
-187 NAEIHTLKSDFGT
+187 
-200 FEELSTNTFS
+200 TFS

-236 HNLQSDFGTFEQLTT
+236 
-251 NTLSAHAAD
+251 
-260 IKNLKTNVLT
+260 
-270 AESADLKYANID
+270 D
-282 FTNITEASV
+282 FTNITDASV

-296 KSGMIKDLVMSSGSV
+296 KSGIIKDLVMSSGSV

-316 GVKIKGDLIEAGTL
+316 GVRIKGDLIEAETL

-425 FGDTSNFVKFYKD
+425 FGDASNFVKFYKD
-438 TSDSEERYKL
+438 TSDTEERYKL
-448 DISVSNLLIGS
+448 DISVSNLSIGS
-459 SGKSVELVINSLE
+459 SGKNVELVINSLE
-472 NQVNDC
+472 NQVNDR
-478 VKTGDLDTINS
+478 VKTEDLDAMNS

-499 TDVITNMNNK
+499 TDVIANINNK

-545 QNEIILNQHNFERYI
+545 QNEIVLNQQNFERYI

-577 TNISNTE
+577 TNISTTE

>member
-1 MGLSNDLITQFVKV
+1 
-15 TNDKKEEKK
+15 
-24 ETVVYGT
+24 
-31 VKTVDGVNYV
+31 
-41 QLDGSELLT
+41 
-50 PVSSTTNIADG
+50 
-61 ERVTVMI
+61 
-68 KNHTATV
+68 
-75 TGNITSPSPSGSDLN
+75 
-90 NVLDQISEFEIVVA
+90 
-104 GKVSTEQ
+104 
-111 LEAESARIDNLI
+111 
-123 SEDVLI
+123 
-129 KNRLVSAEASI
+129 
-140 GTLTADNATIKGK
+140 
-153 LTAAEADIDDLTTT
+153 
-167 KLDAEIAK
+167 
-175 VTYATITNLDAT
+175 
-187 NAEIHTLKSDFGT
+187 
-200 FEELSTNTFS
+200 
-210 AHAADIE
+210 
-217 NLKTNKLDAASAD
+217 
-230 LKYANI
+230 
-236 HNLQSDFGTFEQLTT
+236 
-251 NTLSAHAAD
+251 
-260 IKNLKTNVLT
+260 
-270 AESADLKYANID
+270 
-282 FTNITEASV
+282 
-291 ENLFA
+291 
-296 KSGMIKDLVMSSGSV
+296 MSSGSV

-316 GVKIKGDLIEAGTL
+316 GVRIKGDLIEAETL

-438 TSDSEERYKL
+438 TSDPDERYKL
-448 DISVSNLLIGS
+448 DISVSNLSIGS
-459 SGKSVELVINSLE
+459 SGKSVELVINSLQ

-478 VKTGDLDTINS
+478 VKTGDLDAIS
-489 SIDERIESAK
+489 SSVDERIESAK
-499 TDVITNMNNK
+499 TDVIANINNK

-537 FQGITSDI
+537 FQGIASNI
-545 QNEIILNQHNFERYI
+545 QNEIVLNQQNFERYI
-560 RFSEEGIELGE
+560 RFSEQGIELGE
-571 IDSPFK
+571 INSPFK

-591 KKIAYISNSKLY
+591 RKIAYISNSKLY